1 MAIKNDVFDDRIFE
15 FYQYLEYRNKLIE
28 EKEKKIL
35 LDENYKQDITIIEQ
49 NKKQPIPSYI

>member
-35 LDENYKQDITIIEQ
+35 LDENYKQDITIIKQ

>member
-15 FYQYLEYRNKLIE
+15 FYQYLEYRNKLME

-49 NKKQPIPSYI
+49 NKKQPIPCYI